1 MGNWFHRIGAVLGGV
16 AAIGPSML
24 GDAAPSWVKLLVQ
37 AAGAVALLLA
47 DKQKVVPT
55 KPPLK

>member
-1 MGNWFHRIGAVLGGV
+1 MSNLFHRIGAVVGAV

-24 GDAAPSWVKLLVQ
+24 GESAPPWAKLLVQ

-55 KPPLK
+55 KTP